1 MKTTCIMC
9 PLGCE
14 LDIEVLKSGEIKVSG
29 NTCIRGE
36 QYAKA
41 EMTNPVRNISSLI
54 RVGERVVPVKSSMP
68 IPKGKIEAVLNEISK
83 VKLTKIP
90 PIGTVVLKNVLGL
103 NIDIISIGY

>member
-14 LDIEVLKSGEIKVSG
+14 LNIEKSRSGEIKVSG

-41 EMTNPVRNISSLI
+41 ELTNPVRNISSLV
-54 RVGERVVPVKSSMP
+54 RVGERVVAVKSSSP
-68 IPKGKIEAVLNEISK
+68 IPKNAINAVLKEISN
-83 VKLTKIP
+83 VNLTKIP
-90 PIGTVVLKNVLGL
+90 PIGTVIIKNVLGL
-103 NIDIISIGY
+103 NVDIVSIGY

>member
-14 LDIEVLKSGEIKVSG
+14 LNIEKSRSGEIKVSG

-41 EMTNPVRNISSLI
+41 ELTNPVRNISSLV
-54 RVGERVVPVKSSMP
+54 RVGERVVAVKSSSP
-68 IPKGKIEAVLNEISK
+68 IPKNAINAVLKEISK
-83 VKLTKIP
+83 VNLTKMP
-90 PIGTVVLKNVLGL
+90 SIGTVVIKNVLGL
-103 NIDIISIGY
+103 NVDIVSIGY

>member
-1 MKTTCIMC
+1 MRTTCIMC

-29 NTCIRGE
+29 NTCVRGE

-41 EMTNPVRNISSLI
+41 EMTSPVRNISSLV
-54 RVGERVVPVKSSMP
+54 RVGKRVVPVKSSAP
-68 IPKGKIEAVLNEISK
+68 IPKEKIQAVLNEISK
-83 VKLTKIP
+83 LKLLKMP
-90 PIGTVVLKNVLGL
+90 PIGTVLIKNVLGL

>member
-14 LDIEVLKSGEIKVSG
+14 LNIEVNSGEIKVSG

-41 EMTNPVRNISSLI
+41 EVSNPVRNISRLV
-54 RVGERVVPVKSSMP
+54 RVGEKVVPVKSSDS
-68 IPKGKIEAVLNEISK
+68 IPKGSIEAVLNEISK
-83 VKLTKIP
+83 VKLSKVP
-90 PIGTVVLKNVLGL
+90 PIGTVIIKNVLGL
-103 NIDIISIGY
+103 NVDIISIGY

>member
-14 LDIEVLKSGEIKVSG
+14 LEIVKEQSGEIKVSG

-41 EMTNPVRNISSLI
+41 EMTNPVRNISSLV
-54 RVGERVVPVKSSMP
+54 RVGEKVVPVKSTASV
-68 IPKGKIEAVLNEISK
+68 PKEKIGEVLTEIQ
-83 VKLTKIP
+83 KINLKTFP
-90 PIGTVVLKNVLGL
+90 KFGSVIIKNVLGL
-103 NIDIISIGY
+103 GIDIISIGY

>member
-14 LDIEVLKSGEIKVSG
+14 LNIERNGQEIKVTG

-41 EMTNPVRNISSLI
+41 EMTNPVRNISSLV
-54 RVGERVVPVKSSMP
+54 RVGEKVVPVKSSMP
-68 IPKGKIEAVLNEISK
+68 IPKVSIEAVLNEISK
-83 VKLTKIP
+83 LNLTKVP
-90 PIGTVVLKNVLGL
+90 PIGTVIIKNVLNLGV
-103 NIDIISIGY
+103 DIISIGY